1 MNEEEWRN
9 IERTYKN
16 SRILDLAILESDE
29 EDKKAVMFLS

>member
-16 SRILDLAILESDE
+16 PRILDLAILESDE